1 MPGLPAALMRHRAR
15 LDEIAGV
22 FAKYGFAA
30 WVQRGSGL
38 VSTRVMQGL
47 VDRHVDPQI
56 VSMSDGE
63 RLRRALTEL
72 GTTWVKFGQMLS
84 LRPDVVG
91 DDVAEE
97 LEKLQATVAPD
108 PPGVAQALVE
118 RELGAAVS
126 DRFGSFDPEPMASGS
141 VAQVHRATLPDGTAV
156 AVKVLHDGVE
166 HRVLADLE
174 LMEAIA
180 AYLENQDPGIAQLR
194 PTVIVSEF
202 SQMLHD
208 AIDLSQELQNLQ
220 RFTVNFADEPDVVVP
235 RPYPELSRRRVL
247 TMSLISGAPFA
258 DRASVEAT
266 GWDVDALVRRSA
278 EIYLEMIF
286 RDSLYH
292 ADPQPGNLLLPDGT
306 HIAILDFGDVGRISS
321 MRKRQLEDLA
331 IAAGT
336 NDVDGFIDVIVEITT
351 PPPTV
356 DMNKLRSQIDVW
368 LNHYLLIGVGHLDM
382 AAIINTGMELLHDN
396 GLVMPADLSLLF
408 RVMLQLQG
416 LGRELDTEVRVTEL
430 LQPHMKQLLAERF
443 DPRRLAR
450 HAGRTIRGWDR
461 LAASL
466 PGDIEEIVQQIR
478 AGRLAIDFRVHDA
491 NGAVDHLVDGLVASA
506 SVLASAQLFSRRTGP
521 TVGPISMPGLVAAG
535 VGVLTWQR
543 LVRRRREHKT
553 WVSRARELAELRR
566 RARDAS

>member
-97 LEKLQATVAPD
+97 LAKLQATVAPD

-126 DRFGSFDPEPMASGS
+126 DFFGSFDPEPMASGS

-180 AYLENQDPGIAQLR
+180 AYLENEDPGIAQLR

-220 RFTVNFADEPDVVVP
+220 RFTVNFADEPDIVIP

-266 GWDVDALVRRSA
+266 GWDVDALVRRAA

-321 MRKRQLEDLA
+321 MRKRQLEDLV

-336 NDVDGFIDVIVEITT
+336 NDVDGFIDVVVEITT

-396 GLVMPADLSLLF
+396 GLVLPADLSLLF

-430 LQPHMKQLLAERF
+430 LQPYMKKLLAERF

-491 NGAVDHLVDGLVASA
+491 DGAVDHLVDGLVAAA

-553 WVSRARELAELRR
+553 WVSRARELAESRR
-566 RARDAS
+566 HARDAS

>member
-30 WVQRGSGL
+30 WVQRGNGL

-72 GTTWVKFGQMLS
+72 GTAWVKFGQMLS

-97 LEKLQATVAPD
+97 LAKLQATVAPD

-118 RELGAAVS
+118 RELGAEVS
-126 DRFGSFDPEPMASGS
+126 DLFGSFEPEPMASGS
-141 VAQVHRATLPDGTAV
+141 VAQVHRATLSDGTAV

-180 AYLENQDPGIAQLR
+180 AYLENEDPGIAQLR
-194 PTVIVSEF
+194 PVVIVSEF

-220 RFTVNFADEPDVVVP
+220 HFTVNFADEPDIVIP

-247 TMSLISGAPFA
+247 TMSLIAGAPFG

-266 GWDVDALVRRSA
+266 GWDVDALVRRAS
-278 EIYLEMIF
+278 EVYLEMIF

-306 HIAILDFGDVGRISS
+306 HIAILDFGDVGRVSS
-321 MRKRQLEDLA
+321 MRRRQLEDLV

-336 NDVDGFIDVIVEITT
+336 NDIDGFIDVVVEITT

-356 DMNKLRSQIDVW
+356 DMNRLRSQIDVW

-382 AAIINTGMELLHDN
+382 AAIINTGMELLHEN
-396 GLVMPADLSLLF
+396 GLVLPADLSLVF

-416 LGRELDTEVRVTEL
+416 LGRDLNTEVRVAEL
-430 LQPHMKQLLAERF
+430 LQPHMKKLLAERF

-450 HAGRTIRGWDR
+450 HAGRTIRGWDH

-478 AGRLAIDFRVHDA
+478 AGRLAIDFRVHDTD
-491 NGAVDHLVDGLVASA
+491 GAVDHLVDGLVAAA
-506 SVLASAQLFSRRTGP
+506 SVLASAQLVSRRTGP

-566 RARDAS
+566 HAGDAS

>member
-97 LEKLQATVAPD
+97 LAKLQATVAPD

-126 DRFGSFDPEPMASGS
+126 DLFGSFDPEPMASGS

-180 AYLENQDPGIAQLR
+180 AYLENEDPGIAQLR

-220 RFTVNFADEPDVVVP
+220 RFTVNFADEPDIVVP

-266 GWDVDALVRRSA
+266 GWDVDALVRRAA

-321 MRKRQLEDLA
+321 MRKRQLEDLV

-336 NDVDGFIDVIVEITT
+336 NDVDGFIDVVVEITT

-396 GLVMPADLSLLF
+396 GLVLPADLSLLF

-430 LQPHMKQLLAERF
+430 LQPHMKKLLAERF

-491 NGAVDHLVDGLVASA
+491 DGAVDHLVDGLVASA

-566 RARDAS
+566 HAGDAS

>member
-97 LEKLQATVAPD
+97 LAKLQATVAPD

-126 DRFGSFDPEPMASGS
+126 DLFGSFDPEPMASGS

-180 AYLENQDPGIAQLR
+180 AYLENEDPGIAQLR

-220 RFTVNFADEPDVVVP
+220 RFTVNFADEPDIVIP

-266 GWDVDALVRRSA
+266 GWDVDALVRRAA

-321 MRKRQLEDLA
+321 MRRRQLEDLV

-336 NDVDGFIDVIVEITT
+336 NDVDGFIDVVVEITT

-382 AAIINTGMELLHDN
+382 AAIINTGMELLHEN
-396 GLVMPADLSLLF
+396 GLVLPADLSLVF

-416 LGRELDTEVRVTEL
+416 LGRELNTEVRVTEL
-430 LQPHMKQLLAERF
+430 LQPYMKKLLAERF

-450 HAGRTIRGWDR
+450 HAGRTIRGWDH

-478 AGRLAIDFRVHDA
+478 AGRLAVDFRVHDA
-491 NGAVDHLVDGLVASA
+491 DGAVDHLVDGLVAAA

-566 RARDAS
+566 HAGDAS